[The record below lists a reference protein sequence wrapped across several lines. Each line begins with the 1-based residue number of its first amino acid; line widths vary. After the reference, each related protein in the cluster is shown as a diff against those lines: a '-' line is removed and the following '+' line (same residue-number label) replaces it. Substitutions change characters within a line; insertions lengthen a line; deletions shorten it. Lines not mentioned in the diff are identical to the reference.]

1 MTFSEWIE
9 SKRGRLSE
17 VAEHFDVSL
26 SAVTQWKTNG
36 VPIDRM
42 FAVRELS
49 GGVVSI
55 DDMVASKSAPG
66 SPAEREA
73 A

>member
-1 MTFSEWIE
+1 MTFAEWIE
-9 SKRGRLSE
+9 LKRGRLSE

-36 VPIDRM
+36 VPLDRM
-42 FAVRELS
+42 FAVRDLS
-49 GGVVSI
+49 EGVVSI
-55 DDMVASKSAPG
+55 DDMVAAKSAPD
-66 SPAEREA
+66 AQREA